1 MEERNMSKIC
11 SACGAELSDDATF
24 CGQCGK
30 PVSLFTPPP
39 VSETPTSSGDMPAAE
54 NFAANAQQPIPQQQ
68 QPYGGQQSYG
78 QQGGYQQQP
87 QGGYGQPQY
96 QQNMNAY
103 NQSMNAYNQSQ
114 YMGLNDNTFSP
125 YSQGE
130 QPVSVGQWMITSI
143 LLAIPI
149 VGIIYFIILAIGGP
163 NTKKSLTNYARAALL
178 WALISFVLVIIL
190 TLAFGLS
197 FNEILKE
204 AQK

>member
-1 MEERNMSKIC
+1 MSKIC

-24 CGQCGK
+24 CGKCGK

-78 QQGGYQQQP
+78 QQGGYQQ
-87 QGGYGQPQY
+87 PQY

-114 YMGLNDNTFSP
+114 YMGLNESTFSP

-130 QPVSVGQWMITSI
+130 QPVSIGQWMITSI

-163 NTKKSLTNYARAALL
+163 NTKKSLTNYARAALI
-178 WALISFVLVIIL
+178 WVLISFILVI
-190 TLAFGLS
+190 LAVAVLGVS
-197 FNEILKE
+197 VDEILKA